1 MSYATY
7 LASRGYRRVTV
18 ERSSLAAEANHLVL
32 DRLDRPVRRIEAPDQ
47 PAERIPAARKVVAI
61 RGRG

>member
-1 MSYATY
+1 MSYQTFLAT
-7 LASRGYRRVTV
+7 RGYRRVTV
-18 ERSSLAAEANHLVL
+18 ERTDKQPGDLILHRV
-32 DRLDRPVRRIEAPDQ
+32 DQ